1 MLPSLKSVPGSF
13 HLEANGE
20 LLYRLCIALV
30 ERNLVDEKLWLAAGK
45 IPIVFAR
52 NVIRMLVDQPG
63 VLKNIEYGL
72 EICDE
77 PDSGYG
83 SRAGLL
89 PSALLAMFELQTA
102 GFLVIG
108 EAIKALDFEEQN
120 LGPAFYVVLVHSLW
134 RWMRVYDH
142 SAAAWHCEQLVEMME
157 QDDPEGR
164 ESYEFPDVEKAVPPR
179 VKEVDG
185 WELQAARRLLR
196 KHRDGPFADWIER
209 LFRIVRLSRLA
220 KVTVSVEES
229 YDSPPVP
236 SLLVVFRENDAI
248 HACWDDEAAHYYES
262 SNEPTC
268 ALRFRPDHPAEFE
281 AALRTAFVFLKL
293 NVEVSDL
300 ANMLN
305 DWEEKQH
312 ASRDQHREEPPLR
325 AA

>member
-13 HLEANGE
+13 DLEANGA

-30 ERNLVDEKLWLAAGK
+30 QRKLVDEKLWLAAGK

-52 NVIRMLVDQPG
+52 NAIQKLVDRPG
-63 VLKNIEYGL
+63 TLKNIEYGL

-102 GFLVIG
+102 GFLVMG
-108 EAIKALDFEEQN
+108 EAMRVLDRQEQY
-120 LGPAFYVVLVHSLW
+120 LGAAFYVVLIHSLW
-134 RWMRVYDH
+134 RWMRIYDH
-142 SAAAWHCEQLVEMME
+142 SAAAWHCEQLLEMME

-164 ESYEFPDVEKAVPPR
+164 ESYEFPDVEKAVPPG

-196 KHRDGPFADWIER
+196 KHRHGPFADWIER
-209 LFRIVRLSRLA
+209 LFRIVRLSMLA

-229 YDSPPVP
+229 HDSPPIP
-236 SLLVVFRENDAI
+236 SILVVFRENDAI
-248 HACWDDEAAHYYES
+248 HACWDEEAAHYYES

-268 ALRFRPDHPAEFE
+268 ALRFRPNNPAELD
-281 AALRTAFVFLKL
+281 AALRSAFIFLKL

-300 ANMLN
+300 ANLLN
-305 DWEEKQH
+305 DWEEEQH
-312 ASRDQHREEPPLR
+312 ASRDQHRGEPALR